1 MKYLLCKIGPYLTI
15 LGFICAWMIGNDPRT
30 NAWMDS
36 LIIISLIMIIP
47 GWIFGYKV
55 WNMHIPPIGFAF
67 MSQMDVFDAQWYSVL
82 SWGVRFMSFPFIIA
96 TILILI
102 FTIVR

>member
-30 NAWMDS
+30 NAWMDP

-67 MSQMDVFDAQWYSVL
+67 MSRMDVFDAQWYSVL

-102 FTIVR
+102 FI

>member
-1 MKYLLCKIGPYLTI
+1 MKYLLCKIGPTFTL
-15 LGFICAWMIGNDPRT
+15 LGVICAYLISYDSRT
-30 NAWMDS
+30 EAWLLPLFIVS
-36 LIIISLIMIIP
+36 CIMVVP

-67 MSQMDVFDAQWYSVL
+67 MSQMDAFDAQWYSVL

-102 FTIVR
+102 FI

>member
-1 MKYLLCKIGPYLTI
+1 MKYLLCKIGPTFTL
-15 LGFICAWMIGNDPRT
+15 LGLICAYLISCDART
-30 NAWMDS
+30 EAWLLPLFIVS
-36 LIIISLIMIIP
+36 CIMIIP

-55 WNMHIPPIGFAF
+55 WDMHIPPIGFAF

-96 TILILI
+96 TILIFI
-102 FTIVR
+102 FI

>member
-1 MKYLLCKIGPYLTI
+1 
-15 LGFICAWMIGNDPRT
+15 MIGNDPRT
-30 NAWMDS
+30 NAWMDP

-67 MSQMDVFDAQWYSVL
+67 MNQMDVFDAQWYSVL
-82 SWGVRFMSFPFIIA
+82 AWGVRFMSFPFIIA

-102 FTIVR
+102 FI

>member
-1 MKYLLCKIGPYLTI
+1 
-15 LGFICAWMIGNDPRT
+15 MIGNDPRT
-30 NAWMDS
+30 NAWMDP

-96 TILILI
+96 TILIFI
-102 FTIVR
+102 FI

>member
-15 LGFICAWMIGNDPRT
+15 IGFICAWMIGNDPRT
-30 NAWMDS
+30 NAWMDP

-55 WNMHIPPIGFAF
+55 WNMYISPIGFAF

-96 TILILI
+96 TILIFI
-102 FTIVR
+102 FI